1 MTDLLKNRVLILGL
15 ALLFVAGCSS
25 TATEPE
31 GSESDGMGDAE
42 TEQQSDS
49 DASSSD
55 AYGAGDGDGV
65 AEEEMTDEEQAL
77 SAMEEAQE
85 KAMQAASTVYFD
97 FDSSEIRRESRSVLE
112 AHAAY
117 LSEDEDA
124 SVVLEGHTD
133 ERGSREYNMA
143 LGERR
148 AESVARF
155 LRVNDVSD
163 DQIET
168 VSYGE
173 EQPAVDES
181 NEEAWAENRRVEIS
195 YE

>member
-31 GSESDGMGDAE
+31 GSESDGMGDASM
-42 TEQQSDS
+42 EQQSDS
-49 DASSSD
+49 DTSSSD

-65 AEEEMTDEEQAL
+65 AEKQMTDEEQAM
-77 SAMEEAQE
+77 SAMEQARE
-85 KAMQAASTVYFD
+85 KAMQAASTIYFD

-117 LSEDEDA
+117 LAEAEDA

-155 LRVNDVSD
+155 LRVNNVSD

-181 NEEAWAENRRVEIS
+181 NEEAWAENRRVEIN

>member
-31 GSESDGMGDAE
+31 GTDSDGMGDAGM
-42 TEQQSDS
+42 EQQSDS

-65 AEEEMTDEEQAL
+65 SEEQMADEEQTM
-77 SAMEEAQE
+77 SAMEQARE
-85 KAMQAASTVYFD
+85 KAMQATSTIYFD
-97 FDSSEIRRESRSVLE
+97 FDSSEIRRESRSVLQT
-112 AHAAY
+112 HAAY
-117 LSEDEDA
+117 LAEAEDA
-124 SVVLEGHTD
+124 SVVLQGHTD

-173 EQPAVDES
+173 EQPVVDES
-181 NEEAWAENRRVEIS
+181 NEEAWAENRRVEIN

>member
-1 MTDLLKNRVLILGL
+1 MTDLLKNRVLILGF

-31 GSESDGMGDAE
+31 GSGSDGMSDAD

-49 DASSSD
+49 DSGSSD
-55 AYGAGDGDGV
+55 AYGAGDDSGV
-65 AEEEMTDEEQAL
+65 
-77 SAMEEAQE
+77 SEEAMTEAERAQKSMQQAKE
-85 KAMQAASTVYFD
+85 KAMKAASTIYFD
-97 FDSSEIRRESRSVLE
+97 FDSAEIQRASRSILE

-117 LSEDEDA
+117 LAEDGNA

-155 LRVNDVSD
+155 LRVNDVSA

-181 NEEAWAENRRVEIS
+181 NEEAWAENRRVEIN

>member
-1 MTDLLKNRVLILGL
+1 MTDLLKNRVLMLGF

-31 GSESDGMGDAE
+31 GAGSNGMSDADMEKESDAG
-42 TEQQSDS
+42 SD
-49 DASSSD
+49 SD
-55 AYGAGDGDGV
+55 AYGAGDGSGV
-65 AEEEMTDEEQAL
+65 
-77 SAMEEAQE
+77 SEEAMTEQERAQASLKKAKE
-85 KAMQAASTVYFD
+85 KAMKAASTIYFD
-97 FDSSEIRRESRSVLE
+97 FDSSEIRRESQSILE
-112 AHAAY
+112 THAAY
-117 LSEDEDA
+117 LAEDDSA

-155 LRVNDVSD
+155 LRVNDVSA

-173 EQPAVDES
+173 EQPVVDES
-181 NEEAWAENRRVEIS
+181 NEEAWAENRRVEIN

>member
-1 MTDLLKNRVLILGL
+1 MTELLKNRVLILGL

-31 GSESDGMGDAE
+31 NGEGDRTGGADAE
-42 TEQQSDS
+42 EQSDS
-49 DASSSD
+49 DGDSGD

-65 AEEEMTDEEQAL
+65 AEEEMSDEEQAK
-77 SAMEEAQE
+77 SEMEEARD
-85 KAMQAASTVYFD
+85 KAMDAAGTVYFD
-97 FDSSEIRRESRSVLE
+97 FDSSEIRRESRSTLE
-112 AHAAY
+112 THAAY

-124 SVVLEGHTD
+124 SVELSGHTD

-155 LRVNDVSD
+155 LRVNGVSE

-173 EQPAVDES
+173 EKPEVDES
-181 NEEAWAENRRVEIS
+181 NEEAWAENRRVEID